1 MKFNPLTKTIYT
13 DSGEFVK
20 TMNCP
25 YKVRWD
31 KLEANA
37 STTRK
42 CTNCDH
48 SILDTAALTD
58 EDLLHIVRQHPGTC
72 LKIDLNQHN
81 LNIIADGILAQK

>member
-1 MKFNPLTKTIYT
+1 MKINPLTKTIYT

-20 TMNCP
+20 IMNCP

-31 KLEANA
+31 NLEAN
-37 STTRK
+37 SSSTRK

-58 EDLLHIVRQHPGTC
+58 ENLLHIVRQDPDTC
-72 LKIDLNQHN
+72 LKIDLNQY
-81 LNIIADGILAQK
+81 NISIITNGIFEQK